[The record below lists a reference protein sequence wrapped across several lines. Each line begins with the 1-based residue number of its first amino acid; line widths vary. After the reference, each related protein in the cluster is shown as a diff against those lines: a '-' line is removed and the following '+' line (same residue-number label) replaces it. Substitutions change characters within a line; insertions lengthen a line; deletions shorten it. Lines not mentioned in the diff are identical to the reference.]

1 MDTVNSPAAPGRITA
16 ALMLMVPLNQIPMDI
31 YTPALPQMRADLG
44 ASTTALQTTVTV
56 FMAGMAVA
64 ADSFAGARLR
74 SVNAWMAAAW
84 SAAPVL
90 APAVGGVIVE
100 YLSWRYV
107 FVLIAACSVVV
118 GLAVWRVLPETL
130 PAQRRT
136 PFRGREAAR
145 VLRDTA
151 RNPLFLA
158 LVAVFGL
165 LAGPQLSFG
174 VAAPFLFQTGM
185 GFSPSAYGL
194 IALALG
200 LAVLAG
206 SLSTGVLATRVTLR
220 RLVFADW
227 VLYMVGAVALLGSAV
242 VAGVQPVPIT
252 VAACL
257 AVAGCGA
264 LVPQAQACAL
274 GLFTRNLGLVGG
286 LFGTL
291 TYLIVAA
298 TMAVVGVLPE
308 RDQVPIGSVF
318 VVAGVAVF
326 VLLGW
331 STARMPTAR
340 AD

>member
-1 MDTVNSPAAPGRITA
+1 MNTVNSPAAPGRITA

-64 ADSFAGARLR
+64 YLAVGVMSDIWGRKAVILGSAAALAVTSLACAAAGGVGVLLALRTVQGMACSAFIVVAIAAAADSFAGARLR

-107 FVLIAACSVVV
+107 FVVIAACSVVV

-130 PAQRRT
+130 PAERRT

-200 LAVLAG
+200 
-206 SLSTGVLATRVTLR
+206 
-220 RLVFADW
+220 
-227 VLYMVGAVALLGSAV
+227 
-242 VAGVQPVPIT
+242 
-252 VAACL
+252 
-257 AVAGCGA
+257 
-264 LVPQAQACAL
+264 
-274 GLFTRNLGLVGG
+274 
-286 LFGTL
+286 
-291 TYLIVAA
+291 
-298 TMAVVGVLPE
+298 
-308 RDQVPIGSVF
+308 
-318 VVAGVAVF
+318 VAVF

-331 STARMPTAR
+331 STARVPAAR